1 MIEVPDGRAV
11 PRRVS
16 SLLECDLPEEEVL
29 LHVPGSP
36 SAHSLNASARA
47 IWALCDGQRSI
58 DAIAGDLTLRFEVPP
73 GESLAAVR
81 DVVGRLADLGLVELS
96 DAADSGVAGP

>member
-1 MIEVPDGRAV
+1 MIEVPAGRAV

-16 SLLECDLPEEEVL
+16 SLLECELSEELL
-29 LHVPGSP
+29 LHLPGSP
-36 SAHSLNASARA
+36 SAHALNASARA

-58 DAIAGDLTLRFEVPP
+58 DAIAGDLTRRFEVLP

-81 DVVGRLADLGLVELS
+81 DVIGRLVDLGLVELS
-96 DAADSGVAGP
+96 DAADPGVAGA